1 MPDSNDSRDLNLSE
15 NPDAERYSLSAFAKM
30 NTFRKRGQLC
40 DIVVKVGSRE
50 FPAHRVVL
58 AASSDYFDAMFSSGM
73 AESAQLE
80 VELKSV
86 SPDVMEAL
94 LDFMYT
100 GQVRV
105 SMENVQ
111 DLLPAASLVQ
121 MEGVKTVCS
130 SFLFGEVDASN
141 VLGIRRFAELHSCTE
156 LEAFTKNYAA
166 HNFESVIEH
175 EEFLFLTA
183 EELIEL
189 LSREDLHVSSEET
202 AYRAMIRWVYQDVD
216 ERSPHLP
223 GLLSQLRLATMSVRF
238 LTDVVDSERLIRL
251 SMACRDLV
259 DEAKRFHLRPDLRP
273 QMRDRR
279 FRQRDSGDEYLV
291 VIGGFGSYQS
301 PSDSVEMFNPR
312 TREWSEL
319 PNLPISYRYVAACS
333 LGTCV
338 YVIGGFDGGERL
350 NTVGL
355 LDVAQRERGWRWLTP
370 MHYKRGLS
378 AACTHQ
384 GLIYV
389 CGGFDGQT
397 RLRALEVYHPKIAEW
412 RILEEMSTARE
423 GAGLVVADDCLYC
436 LGGYDG
442 FQLLNSMEAYDLRR
456 GTWSMCKPMYMR
468 RSGAGCAVLGDNIYV
483 CGGYGGAEGRGP
495 LHLDTVES
503 FNTRLCQ
510 WTLVS
515 SMNVPRCYVG
525 ACQLAGRIYVA
536 AGYNGNRLLNT
547 VEAFDPIDNTWTLYE
562 ENRMHNERCDT
573 GMCVV
578 RFPSHAEQNS
588 IPSTSNAITGPSH
601 SRHTGSAAT
610 HSYAPRSTQLLE
622 QNYRPGR
629 AADTAGTIPPSA
641 APRMTATTGTTTGRL
656 RSAFRQTPSMPI
668 HPVDRSD
675 DSQTQVQVVTPLC
688 QSTITT
694 VSEARP
700 LPGSSQASG
709 SGDMATAPPPSTSR
723 MAAPRRTISSAHA
736 VSRLMFESRSGGGG
750 SPVALQSLSHRL
762 RMPPSLL
769 NVSDGSSAASLL
781 DPPPRLQRQRRG
793 RPTRFMGASNHPG
806 TAGQERAVLEEE
818 VEEEEDEEDEQEED
832 DNAMAQED
840 EVERAGPHHRPLPVF
855 TECLLADEVSLLDVS
870 ENGGVGNSEAY
881 SEHTAAFSFCPGNEA
896 SRLAYLRLEEAGEA
910 NEEPPIVPTPCQFA
924 REHLLRGDVASDNNP
939 NVELPQTSRVARG
952 SLDAG
957 TSSPLPSP
965 SFGDAQINPP
975 EVSIGPH
982 AALSVMPTVP
992 GTMHQPRPAL
1002 LSVQNPLLH
1011 SISINNLAGSGPWTQ
1026 PSRRPSNSHPVAIST
1041 AEDTLEKRSIT
1052 VGARYSPS
1060 PPQTSPPVPPSEVV
1074 NTADA
1079 DADSVASAPGA
1090 CLRCDPRTSEDE
1102 SVTVDGCNGL
1112 CDPRLRLL
1120 PVTSPQPSVDVT
1132 HPDARSD
1139 GEGEEG
1145 DDPSSGTSAVFPPL
1159 DGQAEGLLPQHN
1171 HQQLQSLCDP
1181 TDGHLLNHRR
1191 MHFQSRVSITTV
1203 HELLFAD
1210 YCAYHTTSEKDLLR
1224 SMDLFSAACEN
1235 FGLVINT
1242 ERTVVMHQPPP
1253 NTVPP
1258 HNAPQISVNET
1269 QLQVVDKFMYL
1280 DSTLSRSTK
1289 IDDEVACRISEVSQ
1303 AFGRPQ
1309 NTIWNRHCLQFS
1321 TKLKMYKA
1329 VILPTL
1335 LHAAEIW
1342 TVYKKRARRL
1352 NHIHLSCLLRLLKR
1366 RWQDRIPDTH
1376 VLERTGVR
1384 SIYAML
1390 RQLQLR
1396 WSGHLVRMDNE
1407 RLPKQLFNGDVS
1419 TSSRH
1424 QGNQVRRYR
1433 DTRKSPLKRLQ
1444 INSTNWENLA
1454 RGRPSWMRTVKT
1466 GGAIYE
1472 TNRIAPRKPN
1482 EVQGN

>member
-1 MPDSNDSRDLNLSE
+1 
-15 NPDAERYSLSAFAKM
+15 M
-30 NTFRKRGQLC
+30 NAFRKHGQLC
-40 DIVVKVGSRE
+40 DIVVKVGGRE

-105 SMENVQ
+105 SMDNVQ

-130 SFLFGEVDASN
+130 AFLFGEVDASN

-156 LEAFTKNYAA
+156 LETFTKNYAA

-183 EELIEL
+183 EELSEL
-189 LSREDLHVSSEET
+189 LSREDLHVGSEET
-202 AYRAMIRWVYQDVD
+202 AYRAVIRWVYQDVE
-216 ERSPHLP
+216 ERSSHLP

-251 SMACRDLV
+251 SMECRDLV

-562 ENRMHNERCDT
+562 ENRMHHERCDT

-578 RFPSHAEQNS
+578 RFPSHSEQNS
-588 IPSTSNAITGPSH
+588 IPSTSNAMSGPSL
-601 SRHTGSAAT
+601 SRHTGSSAT
-610 HSYAPRSTQLLE
+610 HSYAPRPAPLE
-622 QNYRPGR
+622 QNHRPVR
-629 AADTAGTIPPSA
+629 PSDTTGTMMPSA
-641 APRMTATTGTTTGRL
+641 APRMTAATSTANGRL
-656 RSAFRQTPSMPI
+656 RSAFRQTPTVPI

-688 QSTITT
+688 QSTTT
-694 VSEARP
+694 IVSEARP

-709 SGDMATAPPPSTSR
+709 SGDIAASPLPPPPPSSAGR
-723 MAAPRRTISSAHA
+723 MAAPRRTIPSAHA
-736 VSRLMFESRSGGGG
+736 VSRLMFESRSVGGG
-750 SPVALQSLSHRL
+750 PPDAVHSLYHRL
-762 RMPPSLL
+762 RMPPPLL
-769 NVSDGSSAASLL
+769 NINDGGSAASLL
-781 DPPPRLQRQRRG
+781 DPPSRLQRQQRG
-793 RPTRFMGASNHPG
+793 RPTRFMRFSNHPG
-806 TAGQERAVLEEE
+806 TAGQEQVVLEEE
-818 VEEEEDEEDEQEED
+818 LEEEEAEED
-832 DNAMAQED
+832 DAGTGQED
-840 EVERAGPHHRPLPVF
+840 DVGHGGPQYRPLPVF
-855 TECLLADEVSLLDVS
+855 TERILADDVVSLLDGS
-870 ENGGVGNSEAY
+870 ENG
-881 SEHTAAFSFCPGNEA
+881 
-896 SRLAYLRLEEAGEA
+896 
-910 NEEPPIVPTPCQFA
+910 
-924 REHLLRGDVASDNNP
+924 
-939 NVELPQTSRVARG
+939 
-952 SLDAG
+952 
-957 TSSPLPSP
+957 
-965 SFGDAQINPP
+965 
-975 EVSIGPH
+975 
-982 AALSVMPTVP
+982 
-992 GTMHQPRPAL
+992 
-1002 LSVQNPLLH
+1002 
-1011 SISINNLAGSGPWTQ
+1011 
-1026 PSRRPSNSHPVAIST
+1026 
-1041 AEDTLEKRSIT
+1041 
-1052 VGARYSPS
+1052 
-1060 PPQTSPPVPPSEVV
+1060 
-1074 NTADA
+1074 
-1079 DADSVASAPGA
+1079 
-1090 CLRCDPRTSEDE
+1090 
-1102 SVTVDGCNGL
+1102 
-1112 CDPRLRLL
+1112 
-1120 PVTSPQPSVDVT
+1120 
-1132 HPDARSD
+1132 
-1139 GEGEEG
+1139 
-1145 DDPSSGTSAVFPPL
+1145 
-1159 DGQAEGLLPQHN
+1159 
-1171 HQQLQSLCDP
+1171 
-1181 TDGHLLNHRR
+1181 
-1191 MHFQSRVSITTV
+1191 
-1203 HELLFAD
+1203 
-1210 YCAYHTTSEKDLLR
+1210 
-1224 SMDLFSAACEN
+1224 
-1235 FGLVINT
+1235 
-1242 ERTVVMHQPPP
+1242 
-1253 NTVPP
+1253 
-1258 HNAPQISVNET
+1258 
-1269 QLQVVDKFMYL
+1269 
-1280 DSTLSRSTK
+1280 
-1289 IDDEVACRISEVSQ
+1289 
-1303 AFGRPQ
+1303 
-1309 NTIWNRHCLQFS
+1309 
-1321 TKLKMYKA
+1321 
-1329 VILPTL
+1329 
-1335 LHAAEIW
+1335 
-1342 TVYKKRARRL
+1342 
-1352 NHIHLSCLLRLLKR
+1352 
-1366 RWQDRIPDTH
+1366 
-1376 VLERTGVR
+1376 
-1384 SIYAML
+1384 
-1390 RQLQLR
+1390 
-1396 WSGHLVRMDNE
+1396 
-1407 RLPKQLFNGDVS
+1407 
-1419 TSSRH
+1419 
-1424 QGNQVRRYR
+1424 
-1433 DTRKSPLKRLQ
+1433 
-1444 INSTNWENLA
+1444 
-1454 RGRPSWMRTVKT
+1454 
-1466 GGAIYE
+1466 
-1472 TNRIAPRKPN
+1472 
-1482 EVQGN
+1482 

>member
-130 SFLFGEVDASN
+130 AFLFGEVDASN

-202 AYRAMIRWVYQDVD
+202 AYRATIRWVYQDVD

-562 ENRMHNERCDT
+562 ESRMHNERCDT

-588 IPSTSNAITGPSH
+588 IPSSSSAITGPSH
-601 SRHTGSAAT
+601 SRHTGSSAS

-709 SGDMATAPPPSTSR
+709 SGDMATAPPPPPSTSR
-723 MAAPRRTISSAHA
+723 MVAPRRTISNAHA

-750 SPVALQSLSHRL
+750 PPVALQSLSHRL

-793 RPTRFMGASNHPG
+793 RPTR
-806 TAGQERAVLEEE
+806 
-818 VEEEEDEEDEQEED
+818 
-832 DNAMAQED
+832 
-840 EVERAGPHHRPLPVF
+840 PHHRPLPVF
-855 TECLLADEVSLLDVS
+855 TERLLADEVSLLDVS
-870 ENGGVGNSEAY
+870 ENGYSLGAFRGFSARALPTHTPLETANQRLSRHSTNSAPEYIALDIQNPLRASSDAVGQDSDFVSVVSADNVVPTATVPHTALSYGDLDGSSVTTVSISAIPYSPSEQLNQTLSAYIYSPANVFLTPSYGPTLNLAETADFLLDGDAEEEVQNDRHSCLANQDLINLPREY
-881 SEHTAAFSFCPGNEA
+881 SESYLDQALTSGISATGLFLDEGGVDA

-1159 DGQAEGLLPQHN
+1159 DGQAEGPLPQHN

-1181 TDGHLLNHRR
+1181 VRGATGSNPECEAALMREREVEN
-1191 MHFQSRVSITTV
+1191 
-1203 HELLFAD
+1203 EL
-1210 YCAYHTTSEKDLLR
+1210 
-1224 SMDLFSAACEN
+1224 EN
-1235 FGLVINT
+1235 
-1242 ERTVVMHQPPP
+1242 
-1253 NTVPP
+1253 
-1258 HNAPQISVNET
+1258 
-1269 QLQVVDKFMYL
+1269 
-1280 DSTLSRSTK
+1280 
-1289 IDDEVACRISEVSQ
+1289 Q
-1303 AFGRPQ
+1303 AQ
-1309 NTIWNRHCLQFS
+1309 
-1321 TKLKMYKA
+1321 
-1329 VILPTL
+1329 
-1335 LHAAEIW
+1335 
-1342 TVYKKRARRL
+1342 
-1352 NHIHLSCLLRLLKR
+1352 
-1366 RWQDRIPDTH
+1366 
-1376 VLERTGVR
+1376 
-1384 SIYAML
+1384 
-1390 RQLQLR
+1390 
-1396 WSGHLVRMDNE
+1396 
-1407 RLPKQLFNGDVS
+1407 
-1419 TSSRH
+1419 
-1424 QGNQVRRYR
+1424 
-1433 DTRKSPLKRLQ
+1433 
-1444 INSTNWENLA
+1444 
-1454 RGRPSWMRTVKT
+1454 
-1466 GGAIYE
+1466 
-1472 TNRIAPRKPN
+1472 
-1482 EVQGN
+1482 